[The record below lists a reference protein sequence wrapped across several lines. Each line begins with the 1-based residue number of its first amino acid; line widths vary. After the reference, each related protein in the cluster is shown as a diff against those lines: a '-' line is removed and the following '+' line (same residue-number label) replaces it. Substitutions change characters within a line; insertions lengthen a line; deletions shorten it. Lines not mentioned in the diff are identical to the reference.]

1 MNRQLRRLSI
11 GLRIG
16 RRQTPSIRKSMILN
30 ALAVGRLQA
39 NCYIVGDEHTRE
51 VLVVDPGDEA
61 PRILAE
67 LARLELRPVGVLV
80 THHHLDH
87 SGGAHDFLAGAPEA
101 RFYMHRLDYP
111 RIAEAAGGASSWYG
125 HAIEPPP
132 EPDRF
137 LEDGDTIEVGRHRF
151 TALHCPGH
159 TPGSLCLYNDEEDG
173 LVFTGD
179 VLFAGSIG
187 RSDFPG
193 GNFEQLIASI
203 RAKLLALPDSTLV
216 LPGHLG
222 GSTIERERRHNP
234 FLS

>member
-1 MNRQLRRLSI
+1 
-11 GLRIG
+11 
-16 RRQTPSIRKSMILN
+16 MIL
-30 ALAVGRLQA
+30 LAFPVGRLQA
-39 NCYIVGDEHTRE
+39 NCYVVGDEETRE

-61 PRILAE
+61 SRLLEE
-67 LARLELRPVGVLV
+67 LGRLDLRPVAVLV

-87 SGGAHDFLAGAPEA
+87 SGAANELLAGAPDA

-111 RIAEAAGGASSWYG
+111 QIARSAASAATWYG
-125 HAIEPPP
+125 HAVTPPP

-137 LEDGDTIEVGRHRF
+137 LDDGDVIEVGRHRF

-159 TPGSLCLYNDEEDG
+159 TPGSLCLYNAEGEG
-173 LVFTGD
+173 LVLTGD

-193 GNFEQLIASI
+193 GSFEQLIDSI
-203 RAKLLALPDSTLV
+203 RTKLLTLPDSTLV

-222 GSTIERERRHNP
+222 GSTVGRERRFNP
-234 FLS
+234 FLR

>member
-1 MNRQLRRLSI
+1 
-11 GLRIG
+11 
-16 RRQTPSIRKSMILN
+16 MIL
-30 ALAVGRLQA
+30 LAFPVGRLQA
-39 NCYIVGDEHTRE
+39 NCYVVGDETTRE

-61 PRILAE
+61 ARILRE

-87 SGGAHDFLAGAPEA
+87 SGGAHDFLTGAPEA

-111 RIAEAAGGASSWYG
+111 RIAEAAGGAGTWYG
-125 HAIEPPP
+125 HAVEPPP

-137 LEDGDTIEVGRHRF
+137 LEDGDAIEVGRHRF

-159 TPGSLCLYNDEEDG
+159 TPGSLCLYNAEDEG

-193 GNFEQLIASI
+193 GNFEELIESI
-203 RAKLLALPDSTLV
+203 RTKLLTLPDSTLV

-222 GSTIERERRHNP
+222 GSTIERKRRFNP
-234 FLS
+234 FLR

>member
-1 MNRQLRRLSI
+1 
-11 GLRIG
+11 
-16 RRQTPSIRKSMILN
+16 MIL
-30 ALAVGRLQA
+30 LAFPVGRLQA
-39 NCYIVGDEHTRE
+39 NCYVVGDEDSRE

-61 PRILAE
+61 ARILDE
-67 LARLELRPVGVLV
+67 LRRLELRATGVLV

-87 SGGAHDFLAGAPEA
+87 SGSAHDLLTGAPEA

-111 RIAEAAGGASSWYG
+111 QIAQSIASASMWYG
-125 HAIEPPP
+125 HPVTAPP

-137 LEDGDTIEVGRHRF
+137 LEDGDTIEEGRHVFR
-151 TALHCPGH
+151 ALHCPGH
-159 TPGSLCLYNDEEDG
+159 TPGSLCLYNDENEG

-193 GNFEQLIASI
+193 GNFEQLIDSI
-203 RAKLLALPDSTLV
+203 KTKLLVLPDATLV

-222 GSTIERERRHNP
+222 GSTIERERRFNP
-234 FLS
+234 FLR